1 MMRSA
6 LTFVLLAGLPTLT
19 LAQGRPADVPRQ
31 IYGKVQVIDGTT
43 LDFKDRGQIVRLA
56 GYEAPRLEQ
65 TAISDGVEW
74 PAGQVAKAWMIL
86 RTLKR
91 DVNCAPVARDAN
103 KNLIAHCFVG
113 ETNLAATAIAEGIG
127 YAFNYKNEP
136 QVPAYFDIERKAR
149 GLGFGVWSSQELLP
163 PWLYVAATPP
173 EKKSDLQVPDTF
185 EPGLPL
191 PPPVA
196 PDVPDPSK
204 ESNGG

>member
-1 MMRSA
+1 MRSA

-173 EKKSDLQVPDTF
+173 EKKSDLQVPETF

>member
-1 MMRSA
+1 MRTTA
-6 LTFVLLAGLPTLT
+6 ITFALLAGLPTLSM
-19 LAQGRPADVPRQ
+19 AQSRPADVPRQ

-43 LDFKDRGQIVRLA
+43 IDFKDRGQIVRLA

-149 GLGFGVWSSQELLP
+149 GIGYGVWSSKDLLP
-163 PWLYVAATPP
+163 PWLYIAATAPAK
-173 EKKSDLQVPDTF
+173 ETQEQAPDTD
-185 EPGLPL
+185 PGLPL
-191 PPPVA
+191 PLPIT
-196 PDVPDPSK
+196 PDIPASSTDSQ
-204 ESNGG
+204 GG

>member
-1 MMRSA
+1 MIRPSVIP
-6 LTFVLLAGLPTLT
+6 LTFLAGVPNLSW
-19 LAQGRPADVPRQ
+19 AQSRPADVPRQ

-43 LDFKDRGQIVRLA
+43 LDFKDRSQIVRLA

-65 TAISDGVEW
+65 TAVSDGVEW

-91 DVNCAPVARDAN
+91 DVNCAPIARDAN
-103 KNLIAHCFVG
+103 KNLVAHCFVG

-149 GLGFGVWSSQELLP
+149 GLGFGVWSSQDLLP
-163 PWLYVAATPP
+163 PWLYVATAQ
-173 EKKSDLQVPDTF
+173 EKKPEGQAPDTF

-191 PPPVA
+191 PPPVP
-196 PDVPDPSK
+196 PDARDPSK
-204 ESNGG
+204 KSNGG

>member
-1 MMRSA
+1 MRSA
-6 LTFVLLAGLPTLT
+6 LTLVLLAGLPTLT